1 MMRRGLRRKSRPV
14 SEIPSSSLADM
25 AFLLLIFFMVSTT
38 FRKEE
43 PRDVVEP
50 EAESTQRFRGASRD
64 VVHLYIERDGG
75 VYINDARVPVGQV
88 RVVAAALKEA
98 NPALFVVIRADQE
111 VAWRWVH
118 AVQTELQAAGATRVA
133 FYTTLERRLTEGGR

>member
-1 MMRRGLRRKSRPV
+1 
-14 SEIPSSSLADM
+14 
-25 AFLLLIFFMVSTT
+25 
-38 FRKEE
+38 
-43 PRDVVEP
+43 VEP